1 MRSSS
6 EQLTKRGYIED
17 EDTLRYEKLSKDELI
32 ELIDSDVAIQRTIGA
47 KLLADFQEPIVMKR
61 LIDRLI
67 IEDKLYTKIAIS
79 ESLGNFGERAS
90 KELIKHL
97 GKVGNN
103 QHRSLPDKKFK
114 KKNYPLPRDI
124 IARTICKIGKPALK
138 VLKKCL
144 YDGDYNQI
152 LEAID
157 AIGYISYYKDNQ
169 ELEKDIIGMI
179 EKYKDDELMIWKL
192 VRSLQSFKG
201 EQVERILKEYI
212 NSAVNQ
218 IRWEAERSLKYMN

>member
-6 EQLTKRGYIED
+6 EQLKKRGYVED
-17 EDTLRYEKLSKDELI
+17 EDMLRYEKLSKDELI
-32 ELIDSDVAIQRTIGA
+32 ELIDSDVATQRTIGA
-47 KLLADFQEPIVMKR
+47 KLLANFQEPIVMKR

-79 ESLGNFGERAS
+79 ESLGNFGERAI

-144 YDGDYNQI
+144 YDGNYNQI

-157 AIGYISYYKDNQ
+157 AIGYISYYEDNQ
-169 ELEKDIIGMI
+169 GLEKDIIGMI
-179 EKYKDDELMIWKL
+179 EKYKDDELIIWKL

-201 EQVERILKEYI
+201 EQVEKILKEYS

-218 IRWEAERSLKYMN
+218 LRWEAERSLKYMN